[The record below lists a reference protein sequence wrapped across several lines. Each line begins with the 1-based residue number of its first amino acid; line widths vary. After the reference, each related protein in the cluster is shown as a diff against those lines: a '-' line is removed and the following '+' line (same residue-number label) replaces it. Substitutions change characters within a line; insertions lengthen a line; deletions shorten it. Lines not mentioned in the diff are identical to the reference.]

1 MLKLLFW
8 FLVIFAPI
16 TVFAKNKTH
25 KLNSIL
31 KEVGRRYVVQDINEK
46 VLDDLAV
53 SDSNHNWELEP
64 DEFVKEF
71 KNKWVESL
79 TQNIRYSS
87 SILNLY
93 WGDRA
98 KNIMNVELDDMVANI
113 CDSEVKFNKVQFDRY
128 IYKQRK
134 YYEEVTES
142 TPYSSEVFATGK
154 STIHMIFRI
163 ELTHRMGYK
172 TTITWNIIAR
182 ISTWVSVNGYDR
194 NFKIANVTIGGGC
207 TEFGVLN
214 LNHTDLL
221 DRENALQKLKKETN
235 PEVKALFDLFTPSY
249 MKYYEDFENKIPK
262 VWMQG
267 FEKSPRNLRI
277 TVCDQREVHQSPR
290 YSETQFRS
298 WYKRF
303 GQMWHP
309 KKGDK
314 DYIKVQVLEANDAGI
329 TARVT
334 MRLQPGANETALT
347 YDFDFKMGIQFN
359 VGCTNRW
366 TVTWLDVLCQ
376 PHIDFMEE
384 NYLSMRGLFMKELI
398 STYEEED
405 NWYTALN
412 VLKKFEKDPITTSV
426 CFLPTDVREAK
437 NVDDTLKLFFDI
449 AKKYHNST
457 VWGVFTN
464 DELILPA
471 EEKHTF
477 SVRFALGHPST
488 EDKPTEPIVGTRWEF
503 QIQWDKNDQFYY
515 IYHIVIGCVD
525 RIKSDGTFMQIRRR
539 INLGLQ
545 VIG

>member
-46 VLDDLAV
+46 VLDGEDNTHLLNSSKEASDLAV

-194 NFKIANVTIGGGC
+194 NFKIANVTIGGG
-207 TEFGVLN
+207 
-214 LNHTDLL
+214 
-221 DRENALQKLKKETN
+221 
-235 PEVKALFDLFTPSY
+235 S
-249 MKYYEDFENKIPK
+249 
-262 VWMQG
+262 
-267 FEKSPRNLRI
+267 
-277 TVCDQREVHQSPR
+277 
-290 YSETQFRS
+290 QFRS

-334 MRLQPGANETALT
+334 MRLQPGANETAPT

-359 VGCTNRW
+359 VGGTNRW
-366 TVTWLDVLCQ
+366 TVTWLDILCQ

-437 NVDDTLKLFFDI
+437 NVDDTLKLFFDL

-503 QIQWDKNDQFYY
+503 QIQWDKNDKFYY